1 MSFYRKHSRVH
12 PPVGGPSLTQQHMKD
27 ECDINRILK
36 KYQKDGIL
44 RHVSRFGGRYE
55 DLPDSIDYQ
64 ESLNAVMAAE
74 AAFLSLP
81 SSVRSRFENDPGRFL
96 AFVGD
101 PANENE
107 MIDLGLATRREVKSA
122 VPRRDAEPPAPE
134 APIPAGS

>member
-1 MSFYRKHSRVH
+1 
-12 PPVGGPSLTQQHMKD
+12 MKD

-107 MIDLGLATRREVKSA
+107 MIDLGLATRREVSPPSRAGTPSLRRRRRRSLRALRARLPSNLYGKVKWKS
-122 VPRRDAEPPAPE
+122 P
-134 APIPAGS
+134 

>member
-12 PPVGGPSLTQQHMKD
+12 PRVGGQSLTQQHMKD

-44 RHVSRFGGRYE
+44 RHVARFGGRYE
-55 DLPDSIDYQ
+55 DLPDNIDYQ

-74 AAFLSLP
+74 QAFLSLP
-81 SSVRSRFENDPGRFL
+81 SSVRGRFENDPGRFL

-107 MIDLGLATRREVKSA
+107 MIELGLATRR
-122 VPRRDAEPPAPE
+122 PPAEQSGGAAPKEVAPAAPE
-134 APIPAGS
+134 GAS